1 MWPGIWS
8 AATIRI
14 GFWTWIWST
23 SHCGLG
29 QEVACWFQCWKNSFR
44 STDLITLVLLMWKWL
59 SVLEEKSSF
68 KKLGWHFLPNW
79 IGALTL
85 SLLLELPSKKIGALI
100 RSTKFRSPE
109 VALYL
114 YESTIRPCMEYCCHF
129 WAGVSSCY
137 LKLLDELQKRVCR
150 TVGSSLAA
158 SLEPLAHRRNVA
170 SLSLFYSYYFG
181 RFSFEL
187 FSKEVYLLFW

>member
-44 STDLITLVLLMWKWL
+44 LTDLITLVLLMWKWL

-85 SLLLELPSKKIGALI
+85 SLLLELPPRKLELWFVQQSFVLLRLLCISMNLPYAHAWNTVVISGLVFLVATWNCWMSYKNGYAGLLVLHSLPLLNPWLI
-100 RSTKFRSPE
+100 AE
-109 VALYL
+109 
-114 YESTIRPCMEYCCHF
+114 M
-129 WAGVSSCY
+129 
-137 LKLLDELQKRVCR
+137 
-150 TVGSSLAA
+150 
-158 SLEPLAHRRNVA
+158 
-170 SLSLFYSYYFG
+170 
-181 RFSFEL
+181 
-187 FSKEVYLLFW
+187 